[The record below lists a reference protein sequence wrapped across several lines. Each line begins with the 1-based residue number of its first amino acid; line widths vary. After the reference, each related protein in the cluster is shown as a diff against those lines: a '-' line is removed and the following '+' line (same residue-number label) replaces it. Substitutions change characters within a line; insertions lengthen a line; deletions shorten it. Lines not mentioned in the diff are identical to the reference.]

1 MRYLVTG
8 APGWLGTE
16 FIKSLTGHNS
26 SLIELKNNLL
36 IEEIR
41 CLVHP
46 KVSHQNLLDINK
58 NLKCIKGDLTIPK
71 TIEDFFHDAEN
82 STLFHIAGIIHPK
95 LFIKDIWDLNYVGTK
110 NILCAAIKNKVK
122 RIIVVSSN
130 SPVGVNESN
139 SSLFDESSAYNPYM
153 DYGKSKMEMEML
165 VQESYN
171 RGEIETV
178 IIRPCWFYGPGQPD
192 RQSLFFKMIR
202 EGKAPI
208 VGNGENKRSMSYI
221 ENICQGLMRAS
232 LYEKANGQLYWIA
245 DKEPYTMNQIIDT
258 IEYLLEN
265 EFNFLVKHKR
275 LRLPNLASKIAFG
288 VDWSIQKFGLYHQK
302 IHVLS
307 EMNKTIACSI
317 NKAYSD
323 LDYKPKFDLME
334 GMRKSISWALKNNQI
349 I

>member
-46 KVSHQNLLDINK
+46 KVSHHNLLDINK

-71 TIEDFFHDAEN
+71 TIEDFFQDAEN

-139 SSLFDESSAYNPYM
+139 SSLFDDDNTSFTAVNTTDCHNLTS
-153 DYGKSKMEMEML
+153 L
-165 VQESYN
+165 L
-171 RGEIETV
+171 T
-178 IIRPCWFYGPGQPD
+178 IIY
-192 RQSLFFKMIR
+192 L
-202 EGKAPI
+202 
-208 VGNGENKRSMSYI
+208 YI
-221 ENICQGLMRAS
+221 
-232 LYEKANGQLYWIA
+232 
-245 DKEPYTMNQIIDT
+245 
-258 IEYLLEN
+258 
-265 EFNFLVKHKR
+265 
-275 LRLPNLASKIAFG
+275 FG
-288 VDWSIQKFGLYHQK
+288 F
-302 IHVLS
+302 
-307 EMNKTIACSI
+307 
-317 NKAYSD
+317 
-323 LDYKPKFDLME
+323 
-334 GMRKSISWALKNNQI
+334 
-349 I
+349 